1 MEDVCVH
8 YSYMRK
14 LIAELT
20 PKSLTLKDLAPG
32 IAIILIYPAV
42 YGLAYGLGVLDP
54 VVRYIP
60 SAVAV
65 AALFFAGPRLWPLVL
80 IAALFGGL
88 MADFPM
94 PLILVAALAEAL
106 QAGVGAHFLRRVR
119 VDPLFR
125 KFRDMFYV
133 VLISFVFGVMV
144 PTAYVVA
151 GAYSG
156 APYVSAVWRYEYIAM
171 VCANLLLVPFILRW
185 FSKRRFNRNP
195 KEVTET
201 ILVLGAILVLTSSI
215 FIFDIGSLGGIP
227 LLYFLLIPLFWIAL
241 RLRPRFVTLA
251 FVLIGGIAI
260 GSVLS
265 GSPYTRELQETLYQ
279 VEAFVIMLATAF
291 YIIVSLEEDRRL
303 NANLMRSQLQTL
315 ENAVSR
321 ISSESRAK
329 NEFIAVLAH
338 ELRNPLAPVVSGI
351 DLLKLSPARTKD
363 EEETLT
369 VMEERMQMVRR
380 LLDDLLDISRI
391 AEKKIAIKSEPVDL
405 DAAIR
410 RGIVSTEHIR
420 KERHQALTYKPA
432 KGKLIV
438 LGDMERLEQIFSNLL
453 TNASKYSDPGDPV
466 LLSVEQVGDMAQI
479 SVVDRGIG
487 IDPQSLKAIFTAFHQ
502 VDQGERSIKGLGIGL
517 ALVRSFVEAHGG
529 MITASSEGRGKGST
543 FVVTLPLQLAPEIP
557 ADQAPKPQYAQ
568 SHLRPSV
575 LVVDDND
582 AAAWGVGRLLELMG
596 CEVSY
601 AYDGNQAIESAL
613 ASRPSVVLL
622 DVGLPDMDGYTV
634 ARMLREQGFE
644 NELIALTGYSN
655 EESRK
660 RAFDAGFDDYIV
672 KPAGQMELRR
682 AILGLN

>member
-1 MEDVCVH
+1 
-8 YSYMRK
+8 MRK

-20 PKSLTLKDLAPG
+20 PKTLTFKDFAPG

-42 YGLAYGLGVLDP
+42 YGLSAGLGVLDP
-54 VVRYIP
+54 IVLYIP
-60 SAVAV
+60 SAVSL
-65 AALFFAGPRLWPLVL
+65 AALFFSGPRLWPLVL
-80 IAALFGGL
+80 VAALFGGL
-88 MADFPM
+88 MASYPM
-94 PLILVAALAEAL
+94 PLILAVACAEAL

-119 VDPLFR
+119 MDPLFR

-133 VLISFVFGVMV
+133 VLISFVFGIMV

-156 APYVSAVWRYEYIAM
+156 APYASALWQYHYIAM
-171 VCANLLLVPFILRW
+171 VCANLLVAPFILRW

-227 LLYFLLIPLFWIAL
+227 LVYFLLIPLFWVAL

-251 FVLIGGIAI
+251 FLGIGSIAI

-265 GSPYTRELQETLYQ
+265 GPPYSPELQNTLYQ

-369 VMEERMQMVRR
+369 IMEDRMLMVRR

-405 DAAIR
+405 DAAIK
-410 RGIVSTEHIR
+410 RGITSTEHIR
-420 KERHQALTYKPA
+420 KERHQALTYKPS
-432 KGKLIV
+432 KQKLIV
-438 LGDMERLEQIFSNLL
+438 TGDMERLEQIFSNLL
-453 TNASKYSDPGDPV
+453 TNASKYSDPGDPISI
-466 LLSVEQVGDMAQI
+466 SVHQLGDMVQV
-479 SVVDRGIG
+479 SVVDRGVG
-487 IDPQSLKAIFTAFHQ
+487 IDEHSLKAIFTAFHQ
-502 VDQGERSIKGLGIGL
+502 VEQGERSIKGLGIGL

-529 MITASSEGRGKGST
+529 SITAESAGRGKGST
-543 FVVTLPLQLAPEIP
+543 FTITLPLQVLDEQGVVKETEEHFSP
-557 ADQAPKPQYAQ
+557 
-568 SHLRPSV
+568 SGLRPTV

-596 CEVSY
+596 CEVTY
-601 AYDGNQAIESAL
+601 AYDGNQAVESAL
-613 ASRPSVVLL
+613 LNKPSVVLL
-622 DVGLPDMDGYTV
+622 DVGLPDMDGYAV